1 MKYKFMRFPEGKT
14 KAVTF
19 SYDDNGRSDLR
30 MRDVFDKYG
39 MKCTFNVTSYSATN
53 GNGVSIAEL
62 KESIAKGHEIA
73 IHGATHAAL
82 GNLRPIDGIKEVL
95 ECRRILEQE
104 LSMIIR
110 GYAYADS
117 GIGKM
122 VNGASYEDI
131 RHYLSDLDIAYARAI
146 SGDNDRF
153 HMPTDWYAWMPTAH
167 HTNPSIMK
175 YIEKFLSI
183 DVDKCYCGERHPRL
197 FYIWGHSFEFN
208 NNDNW
213 ELLDEICAALAGKED
228 TWYATNMEI
237 YNYSKAYESL
247 SWSVDNKRVYNPS
260 LITVWFDIDG
270 KLYSIKSGETLEI

>member
-1 MKYKFMRFPEGKT
+1 MRYRFLRYPEGKF
-14 KAVTF
+14 KAVTL
-19 SYDDNGRSDLR
+19 SYDDGVKQDKRL
-30 MRDVFDKYG
+30 VEVLDKYG